1 MRTRSSPSPAGAL
14 WPWAPWGLALVLLAV
29 GFSIWEPFPPGIWHD
44 DGVYVLLGRS
54 LAEGEGL
61 RYVGV
66 SGAPFAPKFPP
77 LFPLFLGLIWLLSP
91 TFPENVPLL
100 GAFNL
105 VVVALASGVF
115 ATYLRRVLKLSAL
128 LSLSA
133 TALIW
138 SSAHLWRVALV
149 PLSEPLFLLFLLLAL
164 WAGGKMEEKRG
175 IGPVVLFLL
184 AGGCALYARTLGVAV
199 LVAGVG
205 TLLLGGRKRAAS
217 WTLFGTLAL
226 SLPWLLWSRWAARSI
241 PEPLLDTLGPY
252 GGWLTGQIL
261 GYPSDFAHFVLVN
274 VGQLLGQTVA
284 LLVPGTS
291 IPLLLLG
298 VVMVPV
304 LLLGL
309 WELFK
314 RSRVLPLT
322 LLLSLGILLLWPF
335 RDLRLL
341 VPFQPL
347 LMLGVVMGFRR
358 LVNTK
363 SLPAG
368 VRVPAA
374 VVALGWVVL
383 FASVSIF
390 RLGSGWSAEPYRIRS
405 AALMDAVR
413 AVAQKTPPDAV
424 VGAPELWP
432 GIHLFTGRTVVPSA
446 RFQPFSGG
454 NPVEGTP
461 EQQYEIWIESG
472 VTHILVE
479 QGGRIHGAAL
489 DRVDALC
496 PPGTVQL
503 LDSLPGQFLV
513 ALAWDSACQER
524 VLGAGSG
531 EG

>member
-1 MRTRSSPSPAGAL
+1 
-14 WPWAPWGLALVLLAV
+14 
-29 GFSIWEPFPPGIWHD
+29 
-44 DGVYVLLGRS
+44 
-54 LAEGEGL
+54 
-61 RYVGV
+61 
-66 SGAPFAPKFPP
+66 
-77 LFPLFLGLIWLLSP
+77 
-91 TFPENVPLL
+91 
-100 GAFNL
+100 
-105 VVVALASGVF
+105 
-115 ATYLRRVLKLSAL
+115 
-128 LSLSA
+128 
-133 TALIW
+133 
-138 SSAHLWRVALV
+138 
-149 PLSEPLFLLFLLLAL
+149 
-164 WAGGKMEEKRG
+164 KMEEKRG

-205 TLLLGGRKRAAS
+205 TLLLGGRRRAAS

-274 VGQLLGQTVA
+274 TGQLLGETVA

-291 IPLLLLG
+291 IPPLLLG

-335 RDLRLL
+335 RELRLL

-358 LVNTK
+358 LVYTK

-413 AVAQKTPPDAV
+413 AVAEKTPPDAV

-503 LDSLPGQFLV
+503 LDSRPGQFLV